1 MVSISLFD
9 ITSVVVPESKISLC
23 IPAEPKI
30 FLCIFTSAGNAAPVN
45 PNGIKIISAN
55 GLIIFFY

>member
-1 MVSISLFD
+1 MVSISLSD

-23 IPAEPKI
+23 IPAEPKT
-30 FLCIFTSAGNAAPVN
+30 FLCILTSAGNAAAVN